1 MHIYYVY
8 NYTTH
13 THIHM
18 VYTYIM
24 RTHTK
29 KKLSKNYFSASVT
42 LKWFFAL

>member
-13 THIHM
+13 THTHM

-24 RTHTK
+24 RTHT
-29 KKLSKNYFSASVT
+29 KLSKNYFSASVT